1 MVDEK
6 TWEEF
11 KDSGLL
17 WWVNMIIHTFG
28 WAIVYESE
36 NGTLSRVYPAR
47 VKYRGFD
54 EKSNDEGYEKVTR
67 YMKEN
72 AENLLKETGVSN
84 QQQIKGMS
92 GKILKIINELSKFED
107 RFAMW
112 ATQNTLLFLTM
123 LSSGFLS
130 GATITFYLFKNW
142 VR

>member
-1 MVDEK
+1 LVGQ
-6 TWEEF
+6 
-11 KDSGLL
+11 S
-17 WWVNMIIHTFG
+17 
-28 WAIVYESE
+28 
-36 NGTLSRVYPAR
+36 
-47 VKYRGFD
+47 
-54 EKSNDEGYEKVTR
+54 YEKVTR

-123 LSSGFLS
+123 LSSWFLS